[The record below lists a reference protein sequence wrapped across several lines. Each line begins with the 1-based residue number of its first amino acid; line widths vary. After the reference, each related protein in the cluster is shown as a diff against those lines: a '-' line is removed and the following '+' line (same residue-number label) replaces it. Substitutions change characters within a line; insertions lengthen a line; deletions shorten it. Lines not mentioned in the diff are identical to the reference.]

1 MNFSDIIKS
10 YKRDKLKQ
18 NDKELVLRR
27 NIAQQSKDLET
38 FRQEQAAAKM
48 ERYKQEVAQSN
59 KLAKTEHIRAAKADV
74 GQRLR
79 NFGSNVANHLAK
91 RKAVNAQKAAKQ
103 ANRFGSNVA
112 RLNQNRGLDFTN
124 RGIGDM
130 GTGYSPFNP
139 RPVIAKPKEKAV
151 IIKIMR

>member
-1 MNFSDIIKS
+1 MEQ
-10 YKRDKLKQ
+10 YKQ
-18 NDKELVLRR
+18 Q
-27 NIAQQSKDLET
+27 IAQSD
-38 FRQEQAAAKM
+38 
-48 ERYKQEVAQSN
+48 

-79 NFGSNVANHLAK
+79 NFGTNVANHLAK
-91 RKAVNAQKAAKQ
+91 QKALNAQKGAKQ
-103 ANRFGSNVA
+103 ANRFGSNVT
-112 RLNQNRGLDFTN
+112 RLNQTSGLDFTN